1 MSKQKK
7 LYDISKL
14 PEGLKKVGET
24 PFMTDK
30 NVFPDILKNHMAP
43 KNKLGYIVVKTGELN
58 YVWEDEEDNIY
69 TVDKEHPLVIY
80 PERYHHVILTGSVEF
95 KVEFYK
101 FESENIHDS
110 TALRP
115 GEQFV

>member
-1 MSKQKK
+1 MNEKNK

-14 PEGLKKVGET
+14 PEGLEKVGET

-30 NVFPDILKNHMAP
+30 TVFPDILKNHMAP
-43 KNKLGYIVVKTGELN
+43 KNKLGYIVVKEGELD

-69 TVDKEHPLVIY
+69 TVDAEHPLVIY
-80 PERYHHVILTGSVEF
+80 PERYHHVILKGAVQF
-95 KVEFYK
+95 KIEFYK
-101 FESENIHDS
+101 YEIKNPHDS